1 MEGYNL
7 QVNMENSLQTI
18 ITTPSG
24 MGRKRPLK
32 EVLGFCQQ
40 MTKSRMLYLRRR
52 VVRVTALRNAIIY
65 NLLCSQD
72 NIV

>member
-1 MEGYNL
+1 MEGYNP

-24 MGRKRPLK
+24 MGRKGTLK
-32 EVLGFCQQ
+32 EVLRFCQW
-40 MTKSRMLYLRRR
+40 MTKSRKLYPSRR
-52 VVRVTALRNAIIY
+52 VVLMTTHRNIMIY
-65 NLLCSQD
+65 NLLCSQE